1 MEFGNGELFING
13 MRLGSF
19 KGMDVVEEE
28 SCGSDNDRVIG
39 CLSDGATFEVSINI
53 CKTNRNAL
61 LSLVHGRRVTNNW
74 LKMHGGVMGR
84 KSLKERR
91 RRKVD

>member
-19 KGMDVVEEE
+19 EGMDVVEEE
-28 SCGSDNDRVIG
+28 SCGSDIVTG
-39 CLSDGATFEVSINI
+39 HLSDGATFEGSIDI

-74 LKMHGGVMGR
+74 LKMHVGVMGR
-84 KSLKERR
+84 KSFKERR

>member
-19 KGMDVVEEE
+19 EGMDVVEED
-28 SCGSDNDRVIG
+28 SCDCDIVTGH
-39 CLSDGATFEVSINI
+39 LSDGITFERTIDI

-74 LKMHGGVMGR
+74 LKMHGGVMSR
-84 KSLKERR
+84 K
-91 RRKVD
+91 